1 MFFQRIRLKG
11 LSSIKSTAAAKRVK
25 KKIHIDK
32 VLLDRLHKKMDEI
45 LAELILAH
53 GGTKSSQCE
62 NCGSSLIVTWYG
74 VDRWEMRELP
84 PRGGIERK

>member
-1 MFFQRIRLKG
+1 MYYQMEPGVLAMQKC
-11 LSSIKSTAAAKRVK
+11 SID
-25 KKIHIDK
+25 H
-32 VLLDRLHKKMDEI
+32 HKKMDEI